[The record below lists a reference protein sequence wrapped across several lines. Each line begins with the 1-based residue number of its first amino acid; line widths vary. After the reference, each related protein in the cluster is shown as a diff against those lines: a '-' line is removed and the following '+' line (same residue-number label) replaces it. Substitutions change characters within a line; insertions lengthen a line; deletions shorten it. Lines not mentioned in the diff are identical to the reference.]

1 MKPMLFRLPYFRFED
16 KNQAVGILGFLNNTN
31 NYNVY
36 VSRNLETGWSRQL
49 ANLFTKSLLQN
60 RPYLLN
66 HFFDFDGF
74 EHFLKILKWA
84 K

>member
-36 VSRNLETGWSRQL
+36 VSRNRMITPARQSL
-49 ANLFTKSLLQN
+49 HKKPLTKSAIAFEPLL
-60 RPYLLN
+60 R
-66 HFFDFDGF
+66 F
-74 EHFLKILKWA
+74 
-84 K
+84 

>member
-1 MKPMLFRLPYFRFED
+1 MKPMLFRLLYFRFED

-31 NYNVY
+31 NYDVY
-36 VSRNLETGWSRQL
+36 VSRNRMITPARQ
-49 ANLFTKSLLQN
+49 SLHKKPLTN

-74 EHFLKILKWA
+74 EHFLRPLSGL
-84 K
+84 